1 MVPGGHL
8 PGRAELPSAEGRP
21 DDSVVAEPREGM
33 AGRLWLG

>member
-8 PGRAELPSAEGRP
+8 PGSVELPGEEGRP

-33 AGRLWLG
+33 TGRLWLV